1 MNGKL
6 EAAFARLA
14 HPNNPTQYDI
24 ELAKAIA
31 MIVQADA
38 LERIAAANE
47 KQVQPA
53 ENLEAQKPKLNEQ
66 RYPGGW

>member
-14 HPNNPTQYDI
+14 HPSTPTQYDI

-47 KQVQPA
+47 KQVQPV
-53 ENLEAQKPKLNEQ
+53 ENLKEKPSRSDQ